1 MSNEDIAVLI
11 QDGETELLPLLWDRL
26 ERLIKS
32 KARRYYFSHEKRC
45 RQAGAMLDDLY
56 QEGYFAL
63 VDTVAAFEPY
73 RGLKLTTYL
82 NYPIKNRYD
91 KLIGIRRKAADVVS
105 LDTVTGDGI
114 TLADAMESKTAAAQ
128 LEGVERMDYLRRLHT
143 DLDAALAELDAETS
157 AAIRKKYYRD
167 ERTDAEEKKVIY
179 DGIRRIRR
187 SKALKSYRDEW
198 IAAFAFRRGSE
209 WLSSTEFT
217 ALKLIERRQ

>member
-1 MSNEDIAVLI
+1 M
-11 QDGETELLPLLWDRL
+11 
-26 ERLIKS
+26 
-32 KARRYYFSHEKRC
+32 
-45 RQAGAMLDDLY
+45 
-56 QEGYFAL
+56 
-63 VDTVAAFEPY
+63 
-73 RGLKLTTYL
+73 
-82 NYPIKNRYD
+82 
-91 KLIGIRRKAADVVS
+91 
-105 LDTVTGDGI
+105 TGDGI